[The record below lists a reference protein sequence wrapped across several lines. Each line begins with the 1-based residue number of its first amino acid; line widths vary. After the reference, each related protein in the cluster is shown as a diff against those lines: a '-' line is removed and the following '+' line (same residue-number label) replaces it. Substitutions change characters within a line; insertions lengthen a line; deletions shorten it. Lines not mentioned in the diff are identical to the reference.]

1 MAYQGFS
8 PKLKLAQAFSS
19 AKSSREPKQ
28 VDEAEKSRIKQLNK
42 ARQAARVAENM
53 AQRALIELRRIQS

>member
-19 AKSSREPKQ
+19 AKSSRDPKQ
-28 VDEAEKSRIKQLNK
+28 LDEAEKTRIKQLSK
-42 ARQAARVAENM
+42 ARQAARIAENM
-53 AQRALIELRRIQS
+53 AQRALVELRRTQS

>member
-19 AKSSREPKQ
+19 AKSSCEAKQ
-28 VDEAEKSRIKQLNK
+28 VDEAEKTRIKQRNK
-42 ARQAARVAENM
+42 TRQTARVAENM
-53 AQRALIELRRIQS
+53 AQRALIELRRIQA